1 MISSMLPTDTGR
13 ERIIE
18 LLKDYPRMKKKISL
32 LRYELE
38 HPVKLSPEEMIEAM
52 SFAKGSGETHS
63 SGTVSNKTLYIA
75 MNYQQEA
82 DKLRTEAAE
91 EIISRL
97 IALEQTVNK
106 LEYYIGL
113 LPEEEQEMVR
123 LYYFEHKP
131 LLDLVDYF
139 NVSIW
144 SVRKLRDNAVEHL
157 AQMYDYVQG
166 GENEG

>member
-1 MISSMLPTDTGR
+1 MISSMPPTDTGR
-13 ERIIE
+13 EKIIE

-52 SFAKGSGETHS
+52 SFAKGSGEAHS

-82 DKLRTEAAE
+82 EKLRSEAAA

-97 IALEQTVNK
+97 VELEQTVNK

-113 LPEEEQEMVR
+113 LPEELVR

-139 NVSIW
+139 KVSIW

-157 AQMYDYVQG
+157 AMMYDYVQG
-166 GENEG
+166 GETEGYSP